1 MKLMPVKTAQ
11 WLSITCLSAVAAFA
25 AVQQAPNLPDGEG
38 KDLINAACITCHGNE
53 VYANKQL
60 NKEEW
65 LAVAT
70 RMQAYGASVDAKQS
84 ETIAAYLA
92 QHFGPKADATKPAE
106 TKPGSE
112 ANPAANDAETKKMV
126 ESSCGGCH
134 GFDLITNRTGTKAE
148 WQEIVDR
155 MIGRGASLADKDIP
169 AVVDYLARTYAPK

>member
-1 MKLMPVKTAQ
+1 MNLMPVKTAQ
-11 WLSITCLSAVAAFA
+11 WLFIVSLTAVAALA

-38 KDLINAACITCHGNE
+38 KNLINAACLSCHGNE

-60 NKEEW
+60 NKDEW
-65 LAVAT
+65 LGIAT

-92 QHFGPKADATKPAE
+92 QHFGPKTDA
-106 TKPGSE
+106 KPG
-112 ANPAANDAETKKMV
+112 ATPPAANDAETKKMV

-155 MIGRGASLADKDIP
+155 MIGRGATLAEKDIP
-169 AVVDYLARTYAPK
+169 VVVDYLARTYAPK